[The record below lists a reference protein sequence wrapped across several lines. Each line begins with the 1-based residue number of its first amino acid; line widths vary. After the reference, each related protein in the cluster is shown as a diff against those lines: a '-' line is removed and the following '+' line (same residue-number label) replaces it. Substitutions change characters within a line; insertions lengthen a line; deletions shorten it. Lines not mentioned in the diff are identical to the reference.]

1 MFHNRRSRHR
11 RQATDPTTP
20 DLPITPM
27 LDMSFQLMAFFI
39 LTFRPMPSEAQL
51 PLALPKQEGAAA
63 ATARPDPLSPD
74 DADELVVQVYA
85 ADNGSPL
92 ELFAAPKT
100 GSFSLGKDTA
110 ALVPYLKEKAAGG
123 KPPKLRLELAD
134 RLNYQYV
141 IKLMDEARRA
151 GYERVSPTL
160 LDPTYGVTDR
170 CRPPCCSWPSPCRPT
185 GSPSTPTG

>member
-11 RQATDPTTP
+11 RQATDATTP

-51 PLALPKQEGAAA
+51 PLVLPKMEGAKASSVL
-63 ATARPDPLSPD
+63 PDPLSPED
-74 DADELVVQVYA
+74 DEELVVQVFA
-85 ADNGSPL
+85 ADNGTPL

-100 GSFSLGKDTA
+100 GSVSLGKDTA
-110 ALVPYLKEKAAGG
+110 SLVPYLKEKAAGRPT
-123 KPPKLRLELAD
+123 PPRLRLEIGD

-151 GYERVSPTL
+151 GYTRVSPTL
-160 LDPTYGVTDR
+160 LNR
-170 CRPPCCSWPSPCRPT
+170 K
-185 GSPSTPTG
+185 

>member
-11 RQATDPTTP
+11 RQGTEATQP

-51 PLALPKQEGAAA
+51 PLSLPKEEGGKQ
-63 ATARPDPLSPD
+63 ATALPDPLSPED
-74 DADELVVQVYA
+74 DEELTVQVFS
-85 ADNGSPL
+85 ADNGTPL

-100 GSFSLGKDTA
+100 GTVSLGKDTA
-110 ALVPYLKEKAAGG
+110 ALVPYLKEKAAGRP
-123 KPPKLRLELAD
+123 KAPKLRLEIAD

-160 LDPTYGVTDR
+160 L
-170 CRPPCCSWPSPCRPT
+170 SKK
-185 GSPSTPTG
+185 

>member
-11 RQATDPTTP
+11 RQATEATTP

-51 PLALPKQEGAAA
+51 PLALPKEEGAAA

-74 DADELVVQVYA
+74 DSEELVVQVYA

-92 ELFAAPKT
+92 ELFAAPRT
-100 GSFSLGKDTA
+100 GSVSLGKDTA
-110 ALVPYLKEKAAGG
+110 ALVPYLKEKVVGG
-123 KPPKLRLELAD
+123 KAPKLRLEIGD

-141 IKLMDEARRA
+141 VKLIDEARRA
-151 GYERVSPTL
+151 GYDRVSPAL
-160 LDPTYGVTDR
+160 LNPAKK
-170 CRPPCCSWPSPCRPT
+170 
-185 GSPSTPTG
+185 

>member
-11 RQATDPTTP
+11 RQGAEPTQP

-39 LTFRPMPSEAQL
+39 LTFRPLAPEAQL
-51 PLALPKQEGAAA
+51 PLSLPKEEGAKA
-63 ATARPDPLSPD
+63 ATALPDPLSPED
-74 DADELVVQVYA
+74 DEELTVQVFA
-85 ADNGSPL
+85 ADNGAPL

-100 GSFSLGKDTA
+100 GSVSLGKDTA
-110 ALVPYLKEKAAGG
+110 ALVTYLKEKAAGRP
-123 KPPKLRLELAD
+123 KAPKLRLEIAD

-160 LDPTYGVTDR
+160 LNKK
-170 CRPPCCSWPSPCRPT
+170 
-185 GSPSTPTG
+185 